1 MPLRTPWFSTLLR
14 STALKSDLLWVAGG
28 RLVAALATLVAIRVA
43 TTLLEPSEYG
53 LFTVLATFQMF
64 CGLFLINPVGQYINR
79 HTHEWGDDGSLY
91 ARLVRFRSY
100 VLVAAAA
107 GALAV
112 GIWAALAPTPSP
124 RLIAYMLVVFGM
136 VVAATWNATYV
147 VLLNMFGHR
156 ASSVLW
162 GTGTVVLGLA
172 FSSLLVVVFGG
183 GLSWFAGQA
192 TGMALGALGAR
203 HVLLKTRPKLAL
215 APVKPLLEAGA
226 LRQYI
231 LPLAVATG
239 FMWCLVSGYRLV
251 IDLHWG
257 LAALG
262 ALAVGFTLATQLWGL
277 AESLGMQYLFPLY
290 YRRIAH
296 AGKEE
301 GAQAFSDLLNT
312 LGPVYVV
319 LAAAMLPSAA
329 ALLKV
334 FVSAQYANVVLFLQ
348 WGALFEFC
356 RVAGNLLGSAAQ
368 VERRMTGLILPYLAG
383 ALVLAV
389 GLLALGQRSA
399 PIEHAAALVAA
410 SGAVML
416 LVMGVLMRWRLPYR
430 FDLARWGFACAVLAC
445 SVAGVYWSGFAVN
458 NWEQAAWHVA
468 VVGVA
473 AMVCIAALLWKN
485 PAVKELMAVRLS

>member
-1 MPLRTPWFSTLLR
+1 MK
-14 STALKSDLLWVAGG
+14 ADILWVAGG

-43 TTLLEPSEYG
+43 TTLLEPNEYG

-64 CGLFLINPVGQYINR
+64 CGLFLVNPVGQYINR
-79 HTHEWGDDGSLY
+79 HTHEWGDDGTLY
-91 ARLVRFRSY
+91 ARLARFRSY
-100 VLVAAAA
+100 VLVVAAM
-107 GALAV
+107 GALTAGV
-112 GIWAALAPTPSP
+112 WAEMRPPLSSSQP
-124 RLIAYMLVVFGM
+124 LGYMLVVFFM

-147 VLLNMFGHR
+147 VLLNMFGLR

-162 GTGTVVLGLA
+162 GTGTVVLGLMA
-172 FSSLLVVVFGG
+172 SSALVLVFGG

-192 TGMALGALGAR
+192 AGMALGAIGAR
-203 HVLLKTRPKLAL
+203 RILFKSRPKPAIMPL
-215 APVKPLLEAGA
+215 KPLLEAGA
-226 LRQYI
+226 LRHYVV
-231 LPLAVATG
+231 PLAVATG

-251 IDLHWG
+251 IDWHWG

-262 ALAVGFTLATQLWGL
+262 TLAVGFTLSTQLWGL

-290 YRRIAH
+290 YRRIAK
-296 AGKEE
+296 ADKKE

-319 LAAAMLPSAA
+319 LAAAILPSAA

-368 VERRMTGLILPYLAG
+368 VERRMNVLILPYLAG
-383 ALVLAV
+383 SAVLIV
-389 GLLALGQRSA
+389 GLLALRQSNA
-399 PIEHAAALVAA
+399 QIEDAAALVAT

-416 LVMGVLMRWRLPYR
+416 VVMGSLMRWRLPYR
-430 FDLARWGFACAVLAC
+430 FDPGRWGFAGMVLVC
-445 SVAGVYWSGFAVN
+445 SVAIVYRLDFAVQN
-458 NWEQAAWHVA
+458 IQEALLHVA
-468 VVGVA
+468 VVGVFSLLCL
-473 AMVCIAALLWKN
+473 VALLWKN
-485 PAVKELMAVRLS
+485 PALRQLMAVRLSDSAQSN

>member
-1 MPLRTPWFSTLLR
+1 MKT
-14 STALKSDLLWVAGG
+14 DLLWVAGG

-43 TTLLEPSEYG
+43 TTMLQPNEYG

-64 CGLFLINPVGQYINR
+64 CGLFLVNPVGQYINR
-79 HTHEWGDDGSLY
+79 HTHEWGDEGSLY
-91 ARLVRFRSY
+91 TRLAQFRQY
-100 VLVAAAA
+100 VLVAGAA

-112 GIWAALAPTPSP
+112 GMWATTGTTPVPS
-124 RLIAYMLVVFGM
+124 LLAYMVVVFVM

-162 GTGTVVLGLA
+162 GTGTVLMGLA
-172 FSSLLVVVFGG
+172 LSSLLVWLFGG

-192 TGMALGALGAR
+192 AGMALGALGAR
-203 HVLLKTRPKLAL
+203 QALLNTRPKPVG
-215 APVKPLLEAGA
+215 APTQALLEAGA
-226 LRQYI
+226 LRHYI
-231 LPLAVATG
+231 VPLAIATG

-251 IDLHWG
+251 VDAHWG

-262 ALAVGFTLATQLWGL
+262 ALAVGFTLASQLWGL

-290 YRRIAH
+290 YRRIAQ
-296 AGKEE
+296 ANKAE
-301 GAQAFSDLLNT
+301 GARAFSDLLNT

-329 ALLKV
+329 ALLKL
-334 FVSAQYANVVLFLQ
+334 FVSAQYAHVVVFLQ

-383 ALVLAV
+383 ALVLV
-389 GLLALGQRSA
+389 PGLLALGQRNA
-399 PIEHAAALVAA
+399 PIEQAAALVAI

-430 FDLARWGFACAVLAC
+430 FDGARWGFACAVLAC
-445 SVAGVYWSGFAVN
+445 SAAGVSWSGFAVN
-458 NWEQAAWHVA
+458 TWLQAVWQVVA
-468 VVGVA
+468 TGIA

-485 PAVKELMAVRLS
+485 PAVKQLMAVRLS